1 MADEPKRIWTVLD
14 LIRWTQ
20 GFFAGKGIDSPR
32 LDAELLLAKVLGMD
46 RMGLYI
52 SYDRPLDLSELAAF
66 RGLVQERARRVP
78 VKYLLGECEFM
89 SLRFEVGPG
98 VLVPR
103 PETEHLVERA
113 VERLKESPTT
123 QPLVYDVCTGSGCVA
138 VALAKACD
146 NAYVAASDLSRAA
159 LQVAKRNVVQHDL
172 ASRITLVAGDLLA
185 AFPSDVRAD
194 LIVSNPPYVRESE
207 WAALQPEIVEHE
219 PREALVAGADGLD
232 CIRRLIADAP
242 ARLKPGG
249 ALLCEI
255 GHDQAAAAASLV
267 QAVGAY
273 APPVFHKD
281 LAGIARVLDAS
292 LA

>member
-14 LIRWTQ
+14 LIGWTA
-20 GFFAGKGIDSPR
+20 GFFARKGIDSAR

-52 SYDRPLDLSELAAF
+52 SYDRPLDPAELAAF
-66 RGLVQERARRVP
+66 RELVQERSRRVP

-113 VERLKESPTT
+113 VERIKEAPAGP
-123 QPLVYDVCTGSGCVA
+123 PLVYDVCTGSGCIAVA
-138 VALAKACD
+138 VAKACES
-146 NAYVAASDLSRAA
+146 ACVAASDLSNAA
-159 LQVAKRNVVQHDL
+159 LQVAKRNVVHHGL
-172 ASRITLVAGDLLA
+172 AGRITLVAGDLLA

-194 LIVSNPPYVRESE
+194 LILSNPPYVSEAE
-207 WAALQPEIVEHE
+207 WATLQPEIVEHE
-219 PREALVAGADGLD
+219 PREALVAGTDGLD
-232 CIRRLIADAP
+232 CLRRLITDAP
-242 ARLKPGG
+242 PRLKPGG

-255 GHDQAAAAASLV
+255 GHDQATAVASLV
-267 QAVGAY
+267 EAVGVY
-273 APPVFHKD
+273 APPIFYKD
-281 LAGIARVLDAS
+281 LAGIDRVLEAS
-292 LA
+292 LV